1 MPVTEARACRL
12 LGEAFVG
19 LAVGLIWPF
28 VMIVLA
34 FVLWGERT
42 IAVGLFIAA
51 MVAIVFVSPGSL
63 PAKLR
68 SSAVAAAVGLSLL
81 NEAAFMPTAV
91 GVLVAGSSLAL
102 GAVLLTATPSTWGDP
117 E

>member
-68 SSAVAAAVGLSLL
+68 SSAVAAAVGFSLIH
-81 NEAAFMPTAV
+81 EAVFMPHAI
-91 GVLVAGSSLAL
+91 GVLGAGSCLAM
-102 GAVLLTATPSTWGDP
+102 GAVLLTTTPPAWDDD
-117 E
+117 

>member
-1 MPVTEARACRL
+1 VTEARACRL

-51 MVAIVFVSPGSL
+51 MVAIVFISPGSL

-68 SSAVAAAVGLSLL
+68 SSAIAAAVGLSLI
-81 NEAAFMPTAV
+81 NEAVFMPNTI
-91 GVLVAGSSLAL
+91 GVLAAGSCLAM
-102 GAVLLTATPSTWGDP
+102 GAILLAVTPSTWDDAD
-117 E
+117 

>member
-1 MPVTEARACRL
+1 VTEARACRL

-34 FVLWGERT
+34 FGLWGERT

-51 MVAIVFVSPGSL
+51 MVAIVCLSPGSM

-68 SSAVAAAVGLSLL
+68 SGAIAAAVGVSLIT
-81 NEAAFMPTAV
+81 EAVFMPNAI
-91 GVLVAGSSLAL
+91 GVLAAGSCLAM
-102 GAVLLTATPSTWGDP
+102 GAVLLAARPSAWELTDDP
-117 E
+117 

>member
-1 MPVTEARACRL
+1 VTEARACRL

-34 FVLWGERT
+34 FGLWGERT

-51 MVAIVFVSPGSL
+51 MVAILFLSPGSMA
-63 PAKLR
+63 AKLR
-68 SSAVAAAVGLSLL
+68 SSAIAAAVGISLI
-81 NEAAFMPTAV
+81 NEAVFMPNAI
-91 GVLVAGSSLAL
+91 GVLATGSCLAM
-102 GAVLLTATPSTWGDP
+102 GAVLLTARPPAWD
-117 E
+117 EAD